1 MISKPKRSFVS
12 ENLGIDSWDDIS
24 EYYLNLEARDVATL
38 SELQSFLKDWSELQ
52 AVLEENLAWRYIK
65 MSCDTE
71 DEGKRKA
78 YEFFVTQIQPK
89 IAPQENKLE
98 KKLVESTLIQ
108 DLDAAHEIY
117 LKRIN
122 RSLEIFREKNID
134 IQAKLAAEAQKFG
147 AITGKMS
154 VEHEG
159 KEYTLQQA
167 GANFLKQ
174 ADRELREEIYHK
186 IAKRRSASK
195 AELHSLFDEL
205 IQKRHQLALNAG
217 FENYRDYKFAA
228 MCRFDYNPE
237 DCFQFHQSI
246 SSTCMPLVDDLMSE
260 RKKELDLEQLRP
272 WDLQADTQGRQALK
286 PFQKS
291 EDLVEK
297 SIECFDR
304 LDPFFGDCLKTMREL
319 GHLDLESRKGKAPG
333 GYNYPLYEIGVPFI
347 FMNSA
352 GTVRDLVTMVHEGG
366 HAIHS
371 FLSRD
376 LELTGFKELTSEVA
390 ELASMS
396 MELLSME
403 HWDVFFDRE
412 EDLMRAKKE
421 HLEDIMSTLPWIAL
435 IDKFQ
440 HWIYENPAHSHEE
453 RENKWVELHAEF
465 SSDVI
470 DWTGLEEERK
480 IIWQK
485 QLHLFEVPFYYI
497 EYGMAQLGAI
507 AMWQQ
512 FKEKGEVAI
521 DNYKAALKLGYTRS
535 IPEIFDVAGIQF
547 DFSEDYIKEL
557 MQFVKLQ
564 YDELSV

>member
-1 MISKPKRSFVS
+1 MISKPKRTFVS
-12 ENLGIDSWDDIS
+12 EDLQIESWDNIS
-24 EYYLNLEARDVATL
+24 DYYEDLKERSVDTL
-38 SELQSFLKDWSELQ
+38 SELKSFLKDWSELQ

-71 DEGKRKA
+71 NESRRQA
-78 YEFFVTQIQPK
+78 YELFVTQIQPK
-89 IAPQENKLE
+89 IAPEENQLE
-98 KKLVESTLIQ
+98 KKLMDSSLIN
-108 DLDAAHEIY
+108 DLDNAHGIY
-117 LKRIN
+117 LKRIK
-122 RSLEIFREKNID
+122 RSLELFREENID
-134 IQAKLAAEAQKFG
+134 IQAKLAAEAQQYG
-147 AITGKMS
+147 AISGKMS

-167 GANFLKQ
+167 AANFLKQ
-174 ADRELREEIYHK
+174 SDRDVREAVYFK
-186 IAKRRSASK
+186 ISGQRKNAKT
-195 AELHSLFDEL
+195 ELHELFDEL
-205 IQKRHQLALNAG
+205 IKKRHQLALNAG

-228 MCRFDYNPE
+228 MCRFDYSPE
-237 DCFQFHQSI
+237 DCFQFHTSI
-246 SSTCMPLVDDLMSE
+246 ASTCMPLVNKLMSD
-260 RKKELDLEQLRP
+260 RKEELGLVNLKP
-272 WDLQADTQGRQALK
+272 WDLQVDTKGRQALK
-286 PFQKS
+286 PFENSDQI
-291 EDLVEK
+291 VEK
-297 SIECFDR
+297 SIECFNR
-304 LDPFFGDCLKTMREL
+304 IDPYFGDCLKTMREL

-403 HWDVFFDRE
+403 HWDVFFDNE
-412 EDLMRAKKE
+412 EDLNRAKKE

-440 HWIYENPAHSHEE
+440 HWIYENPGHSHQE
-453 RENKWVELHAEF
+453 REDKWLQLHAEF
-465 SSDVI
+465 SSEVI
-470 DWTGLEEERK
+470 DWTGLDEERK

-507 AMWQQ
+507 AMWKQ
-512 FKEKGEVAI
+512 FKETGQQAI
-521 DNYKAALKLGYTRS
+521 NNYKSALKLGYTRS
-535 IPEIFDVAGIQF
+535 IPDIYEAAGIQF
-547 DFSEDYIKEL
+547 DFGEKYIMDL
-557 MQFVKLQ
+557 MNFVKSEYKKL
-564 YDELSV
+564 E